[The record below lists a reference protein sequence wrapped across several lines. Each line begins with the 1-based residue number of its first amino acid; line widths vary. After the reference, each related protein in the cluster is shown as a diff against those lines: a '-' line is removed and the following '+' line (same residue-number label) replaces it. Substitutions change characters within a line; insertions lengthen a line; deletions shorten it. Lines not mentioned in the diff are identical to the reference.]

1 MTSYKRLLLVVDV
14 IDQKWLK
21 IDVIMSS
28 SDVILLLGLFFI
40 SMFISILI
48 YVSLARIDSQ
58 ILYLT
63 LPRHTFFFNQIRHY
77 GSMWPETNFDCS
89 PFSHECTDRP
99 VKILTYILDILKRYP
114 MIKKILKI
122 INMLNKIREKN
133 FFFEKMMFYEKIC
146 IFLNF

>member
-1 MTSYKRLLLVVDV
+1 MFCNYVNIFQQ
-14 IDQKWLK
+14 IDLK
-21 IDVIMSS
+21 I
-28 SDVILLLGLFFI
+28 
-40 SMFISILI
+40 LI
-48 YVSLARIDSQ
+48 FYTI
-58 ILYLT
+58 LT
-63 LPRHTFFFNQIRHY
+63 LPRHTFLFNQIRHY

-133 FFFEKMMFYEKIC
+133 FFFEKMMFFQSLDCHQRAMKPPLFELPERYKRS
-146 IFLNF
+146 NWTNGSHWPAVSRKG

>member
-1 MTSYKRLLLVVDV
+1 MCRRELVSLIDTMPNTLIYPCCRICDV
-14 IDQKWLK
+14 ISWSYCDIYFVSRLVK
-21 IDVIMSS
+21 II
-28 SDVILLLGLFFI
+28 F
-40 SMFISILI
+40 
-48 YVSLARIDSQ
+48 
-58 ILYLT
+58 LT

-133 FFFEKMMFYEKIC
+133 FFFEKMFYEKIC